1 MEEITAISNERIRR
15 LKRLATES
23 AYRHECGLF
32 IAEGYNLVK
41 DIPIER
47 LAELYI
53 TKNALAKYPELSQ
66 RASTTLISDKIAM
79 SVSDTKSPS
88 GIFAVCKIVDNIDM
102 ALRRAVLLDGVSDP
116 GNVGTIIR
124 TCAACSI
131 DTLLTHGEHVD
142 IYSPKVV
149 RASMGGVFDIHIR
162 NIDETDI
169 TGIPIYALDM
179 NGENIFGREIN
190 NESFILAVGSE
201 AHGVSKAIRER
212 ADRILSLPMSGN
224 MESLNAGV
232 SLSIALYQLI
242 YGGK

>member
-15 LKRLATES
+15 LKRLATDC
-23 AYRHECGLF
+23 AYRHESGLF

-41 DIPIER
+41 DIPIDS

-53 TKNALAKYPELSQ
+53 TKTALAKYPQLSQ
-66 RASTTLISDKIAM
+66 RVSTTLISDKIA
-79 SVSDTKSPS
+79 SAVSDTKSPS
-88 GIFAVCKIVDNIDM
+88 GIFAVCKISKSENM
-102 ALRRAVLLDGVSDP
+102 TFKRAVLLDGVSDP

-124 TCAACSI
+124 TCVACSI
-131 DTLLTHGEHVD
+131 DSILTHGEHVD

-149 RASMGGVFDIHIR
+149 RASMGGIFGIR
-162 NIDETDI
+162 ICNIDDTDI

-179 NGENIFGREIN
+179 NGENIFGSEIN

-201 AHGVSKAIRER
+201 AHGVSKTIRAR
-212 ADRILSLPMSGN
+212 ADKILSLPMSGN